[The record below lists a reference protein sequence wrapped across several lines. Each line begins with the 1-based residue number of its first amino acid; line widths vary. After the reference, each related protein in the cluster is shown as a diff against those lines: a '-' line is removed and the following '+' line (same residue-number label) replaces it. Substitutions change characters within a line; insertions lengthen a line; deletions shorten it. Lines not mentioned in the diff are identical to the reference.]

1 MDSNKKAANIVTIGG
16 RRYVKNNMNGNTE
29 GNAKLKLGEA
39 LKQLGRN
46 VRKSK
51 INYCVLNK
59 GEDMDIYESSDSQ
72 MIFAKNRTPVGVI
85 ISGKKSKFDSN
96 DIKNMAGGQSSM
108 QDGSVG
114 KEQKISGDG
123 ENN

>member
-59 GEDMDIYESSDSQ
+59 GEDMDIYESSDSK
-72 MIFAKNRTPVGVI
+72 MIFAKNGTPVGVI

-96 DIKNMAGGQSSM
+96 DIKNMAGGHISM
-108 QDGSVG
+108 QNESVG
-114 KEQKISGDG
+114 KEQNISGDS